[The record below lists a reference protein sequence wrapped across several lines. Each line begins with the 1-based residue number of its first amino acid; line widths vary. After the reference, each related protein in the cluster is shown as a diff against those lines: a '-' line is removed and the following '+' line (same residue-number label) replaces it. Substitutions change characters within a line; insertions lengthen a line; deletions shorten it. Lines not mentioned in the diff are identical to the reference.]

1 VKIEKGK
8 KQILMKIASLEL
20 LYPLTQIDF
29 GGEKYESNR
38 YTSEKLYNIFIILS
52 IKHAAN
58 IAWLEAAETRSAD
71 EKRRER
77 ERGEVEGGRAIYIL
91 LLGLS

>member
-1 VKIEKGK
+1 VLITVKLLEEKKKNWYLGKNPKPYQKQTVKIEKGK

-58 IAWLEAAETRSAD
+58 IA
-71 EKRRER
+71 
-77 ERGEVEGGRAIYIL
+77 
-91 LLGLS
+91 